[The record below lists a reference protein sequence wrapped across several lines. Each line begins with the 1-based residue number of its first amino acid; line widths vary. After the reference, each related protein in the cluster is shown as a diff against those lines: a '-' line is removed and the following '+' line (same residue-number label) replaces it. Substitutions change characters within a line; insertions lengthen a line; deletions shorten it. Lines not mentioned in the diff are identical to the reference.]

1 MEIKLTNV
9 SKAYDL
15 GATKVNALQDI
26 NFTVDSN
33 DFITIAGPSGSGKT
47 TILNMLGCL
56 DTPTTGSVTFD
67 GVDSGKLDLTQQ
79 ALLRNEKIG
88 IIFQSFNLVPVLSV
102 FENIE
107 LPTVIGE
114 KPKKRKETK
123 DWIMHLIQSVGLGD
137 RVDHK
142 PEELSGGQRQRVAIA
157 RALVN
162 RPQLVLADE
171 PTANLDSATSM
182 KILDLMRELNRN
194 EKTAFVFSTHDPEII
209 ELCDTV
215 VRMRDGRIIADVEP
229 LQRSAAARKTNN
241 SGASIVDGIAQVAD
255 EPSAPENPEN
265 KEADHA

>member
-1 MEIKLTNV
+1 MKIKLTNV
-9 SKAYDL
+9 SKEYDL
-15 GATKVNALQDI
+15 GATKVQALKDI
-26 NFTVDSN
+26 NFTVESN

-47 TILNMLGCL
+47 SILNMLGCL
-56 DTPTTGSVTFD
+56 DTPTAGSVTFD
-67 GVDSGKLDLTQQ
+67 GVDSSKLDLTKQ

-107 LPTVIGE
+107 LPTVIGD

-123 DWIMHLIQSVGLGD
+123 DWIMHLIQSVGLDD

-171 PTANLDSATSM
+171 PTANLDSVTSM
-182 KILDLMRELNRN
+182 MILDLMRELNKKEN
-194 EKTAFVFSTHDPEII
+194 TAFVFSTHDPEII
-209 ELCDTV
+209 ELCDSV
-215 VRMRDGRIIADVEP
+215 VRMRDGKIISEADASKRP
-229 LQRSAAARKTNN
+229 AALNRGAQ
-241 SGASIVDGIAQVAD
+241 SGIIDGIAQVPGGTPD
-255 EPSAPENPEN
+255 N
-265 KEADHA
+265 KETDHA

>member
-9 SKAYDL
+9 SKEYDL
-15 GATKVNALQDI
+15 GATKVHALKDI

-56 DTPTTGSVTFD
+56 DTPTSGSVTFD
-67 GVDSGKLDLTQQ
+67 GVDSGNLDLTQQ

-102 FENIE
+102 YENIE
-107 LPTVIGE
+107 LPTLIGA
-114 KPKKRKETK
+114 KPQKRKDSK
-123 DWIMHLIQSVGLGD
+123 DWIMHLIESVGLSD

-171 PTANLDSATSM
+171 PTANLDSVTSLR
-182 KILDLMRELNRN
+182 ILELMRQLNKDEN
-194 EKTAFVFSTHDPEII
+194 TAFVFSTHDPDII
-209 ELCDTV
+209 EHCDAV
-215 VRMRDGRIIADVEP
+215 VRMRDGMILSSEEQHKRKDVS
-229 LQRSAAARKTNN
+229 QTT
-241 SGASIVDGIAQVAD
+241 IVDGIAQVP
-255 EPSAPENPEN
+255 ESAPESTSEKAPDN
-265 KEADHA
+265 KEENHA